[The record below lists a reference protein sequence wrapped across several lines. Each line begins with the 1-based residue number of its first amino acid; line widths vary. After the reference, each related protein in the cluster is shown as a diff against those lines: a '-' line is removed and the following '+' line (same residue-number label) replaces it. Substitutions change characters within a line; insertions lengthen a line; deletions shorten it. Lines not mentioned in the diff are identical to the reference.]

1 MSAST
6 VLDTLRNSSSHRIY
20 VFAVIRILLAVCL
33 VAAYDDQVCGYCGVE
48 GPLIVVG
55 LFVLTDVARGI
66 WCRRRGLDPVGNRWA
81 SVAAYA
87 LMALFAVGLG
97 MVAGRGRNPETA
109 SRAASPV
116 AYVVLSSRP
125 SL

>member
-1 MSAST
+1 MPASS

-20 VFAVIRILLAVCL
+20 VFAIIRILLAVCL
-33 VAAYDDQVCGYCGVE
+33 VAAYDDQVCGYCGAE

-55 LFVLTDVARGI
+55 LFVLTDIARGI

-81 SVAAYA
+81 RVLAYL

-97 MVAGRGRNPETA
+97 AVIG
-109 SRAASPV
+109 
-116 AYVVLSSRP
+116 
-125 SL
+125 